1 MSPVVP
7 RTFQLRNICANFTS
21 AFLPI
26 LLLFAVCFGYSRI
39 ASAQEDVG
47 YILGTVTDQAG
58 AAVTG
63 AKVTIT
69 SESTALATVAT
80 TNETGYYT
88 SQPLQVGKYKVSVS
102 MPGFTPTTMNDVIVD
117 VAAHVEANITLH
129 VGAATANVTVE
140 GAPPV
145 MDTTDGQLGS
155 TIDFR
160 SAQQLPVN
168 GRSVLALATLSPGV
182 ESAVGAVS
190 EGFQNRGT
198 AVSAIRIQGGV
209 TGVNNNILD
218 GVSNMQD
225 WLGEIAINLKSDSVE
240 EYNVMSGVVPAQFG
254 YTSGGV
260 VNVISRS
267 GTDRLHG
274 SVYEFLRNDAFDAE
288 ASFPRPA
295 HGKQELRY
303 NNYGGTLGGPVLRDK
318 MFVFGNYEQYNYV
331 SKSPSYFNVPT
342 AQERNGDFSD
352 LGQLVN
358 GNCVLPSD
366 PALGLHIYDDGAGT
380 PTGSRPEFAYNG
392 VVNAINPS
400 RLDPVAVAYQKLFL
414 PLPNNT
420 SGGYNSCTH
429 TNNYLTSQPLLSNE
443 RLGLVRGDYKLSD
456 KDNFVARY
464 AYYLNHANNGGN
476 IDNAYA
482 SRNDTL
488 ETQSAVLSEVHAFR
502 PSLMNDAR
510 LGIMVGDFP
519 FLAATANEGI
529 AAKIGLPNDTPLAIP
544 QMNDGFST
552 INVYL
557 NITLGFRAS
566 ATYEL
571 VDDLTWILKN
581 HTLHFGGSARFAE
594 GYNNQT
600 GSSPSGTFNF
610 SAGTTA
616 NGNDATVI
624 AGSGNQFASY
634 MLGQATGGSQLV
646 QEGSAYRRMLYAGYV
661 QDDWRVTPKLT
672 INAGMRY
679 DMMTQAVE
687 KHNGIENFDITKPN
701 PTNSLF
707 TGLVEYADTNGY
719 GRNFVKQNFGD
730 YGPRLGFAYTLPDNK
745 TILRG
750 GGAVYYASTAVYNY
764 DLSSGNNAGY
774 TSMTTSWNATTA
786 NGYLFQ
792 LSSGLPGAWALPLGA
807 SGGPNAFLGQSA
819 NYINPVA
826 KDPTSQVIA
835 LTISRELPYGVVV
848 DASYGGNHADHFENF
863 SPNLNALSPQYYSMG
878 TAALSAQV
886 ANPYKGIVPGS
897 LGAATLTQAAVLKPF
912 PYMSGVTME
921 NPRNGSYW
929 SNLGMLSVQRRA
941 QHGLQLIGA
950 YTFGKITDSGLQG
963 VQDLS
968 AFGTG
973 TSASPQNP
981 YNPRAEHS
989 VDTIDVTHRAT
1000 ISGLYDLP
1008 FGMGHRFLANPGTD
1022 RLVGGWQFN
1031 SIVTME
1037 SGRPL
1042 GISGASNQVS
1052 GRPSWNPN
1060 VNVRVAHA
1068 SRSTLYKTGSLEWFN
1083 PLAFVNPPD
1092 YTYGNVPRRLSNVRA
1107 PGTGNIDMSLFKT
1120 THITE
1125 RVAFEF
1131 RIEAY
1136 NALNHPNLPAPGQG
1150 FSAGK
1155 PADPNNPYNE
1165 GGLNTSTSF
1174 GMITTGAT
1182 TTRNVQLGGKL
1193 TF

>member
-7 RTFQLRNICANFTS
+7 RTSQLRIICANFTG
-21 AFLPI
+21 AFLTI
-26 LLLFAVCFGYSRI
+26 LLLFAVCFGSGRI
-39 ASAQEDVG
+39 ASAQQDVG

-69 SESTALATVAT
+69 SQSTALATVAT
-80 TNETGYYT
+80 TNETGFYT
-88 SQPLQVGKYKVSVS
+88 SQPLQVGKFRVSVS
-102 MPGFTPTTMNDVIVD
+102 MPGFSPTAMNDIIVD
-117 VAAHVEANITLH
+117 AAAHVQANITLH
-129 VGAATANVTVE
+129 VGSATANVTVQ
-140 GAPPV
+140 GTPPV
-145 MDTTDGQLGS
+145 MDTTDAQLGS

-198 AVSAIRIQGGV
+198 AVSAIRIEGGV
-209 TGVNNNILD
+209 SGVNNSILD

-267 GTDRLHG
+267 GTDKLHG
-274 SVYEFLRNDAFDAE
+274 SAYEFLRNDAFDAE

-295 HGKQELRY
+295 QGKQELRF
-303 NNYGGTLGGPVLRDK
+303 NNYGGTLGGPVMRDK
-318 MFVFGNYEQYNYV
+318 LFLFGNYEQYNYI

-342 AQERNGDFSD
+342 AQERNGNFSD

-358 GNCVLPSD
+358 GVCTPVT
-366 PALGLHIYDDGAGT
+366 IYDADNVAG
-380 PTGSRPEFAYNG
+380 GQRQAFASNL
-392 VVNAINPS
+392 IPS
-400 RLDPVAVAYQKLFL
+400 GRLDSVAVAYQKLFL

-420 SGGYNSCTH
+420 SGGYNSCSH
-429 TNNYLTSQPLLSNE
+429 ANNYLTSQPLLSNE
-443 RLGLVRGDYKLSD
+443 RLGLVRADYKLSD

-464 AYYLNHANNGGN
+464 GYYLNHNNNGGN

-482 SRNDTL
+482 ARNDIL

-502 PSLMNDAR
+502 PTLMNDAR
-510 LGIMVGDFP
+510 LGIMIGDFP
-519 FLAATANEGI
+519 FLAATAGQGI
-529 AAKIGLPNDTPLAIP
+529 AGKIGLPNDTPLAIP
-544 QMNDGFST
+544 QMNDGYST

-557 NITLGFRAS
+557 NITLGFRS
-566 ATYEL
+566 SETFEL
-571 VDDLTWILKN
+571 IDDLTWILKD
-581 HTLHFGGSARFAE
+581 HTLHIGGSARFAE

-610 SAGTTA
+610 SSGTTA
-616 NGNDATVI
+616 QGNDTTVVPGT
-624 AGSGNQFASY
+624 GSQFAGF

-646 QEGSAYRRMLYAGYV
+646 QQGSAYRRMLYAGYV

-672 INAGMRY
+672 INAGLRY

-687 KHNGIENFDITKPN
+687 KHNGIENFDITQKN

-707 TGLVEYADTNGY
+707 TGLVEYAATNGY
-719 GRNFVKQNFGD
+719 GRNFVNENHGD
-730 YGPRLGFAYTLPDNK
+730 FGPRLGFAYTLPDNK

-750 GGAVYYASTAVYNY
+750 GLAIYYPATSVYNY

-774 TSMTTSWNATTA
+774 TSMTTSWSAPTA
-786 NGYLFQ
+786 NGYLFH
-792 LSSGLPGAWALPLGA
+792 LSSGLPGAWAVPLGA

-819 NYINPVA
+819 NYINPIA
-826 KDPTSQVIA
+826 KDPSSQVIS

-848 DASYGGNHADHFENF
+848 DASYGGNHGNHFENF
-863 SPNLNALSPQYYSMG
+863 SPNLNFLSPQYYSMG

-886 ANPYKGIVPGS
+886 PNPYKGIVPGS
-897 LGAATLTQAAVLKPF
+897 LGSATLTQAAVLKPF
-912 PYMSGVTME
+912 PYMSGVSME

-941 QHGLQLIGA
+941 QHGLQLMGA
-950 YTFGKITDSGLQG
+950 YTFGKITDSGVQG
-963 VQDLS
+963 VSDLS
-968 AFGTG
+968 ALGTG
-973 TSASPQNP
+973 TGAAPQNP
-981 YNPRAEHS
+981 YNPGAEHS

-1008 FGMGHRFLANPGTD
+1008 LGKGQRFLSSPKTD
-1022 RLVGGWQFN
+1022 RLLGGWQFN
-1031 SIVTME
+1031 TIVTME
-1037 SGRPL
+1037 SGRPI
-1042 GISGASNQVS
+1042 GITGANNQIAN
-1052 GRPSWNPN
+1052 RPNWNPN
-1060 VNVRVAHA
+1060 ANVKVAHA
-1068 SRSTLYKTGSLEWFN
+1068 SRSTLYSTGSLMWFN

-1092 YTYGNVPRRLSNVRA
+1092 YTFGNVPRRLANIRA
-1107 PGTGNIDMSLFKT
+1107 PGTGNVDMSLFKT

-1125 RVAFEF
+1125 RLAFEF
-1131 RIEAY
+1131 RVEAY
-1136 NALNHPNLPAPGQG
+1136 NALNHPNLPAPYAG
-1150 FSAGK
+1150 FTAGK
-1155 PADPNNPYNE
+1155 PVDPNNPYNE
-1165 GGLNTSTSF
+1165 GGLNTSPSF
-1174 GMITTGAT
+1174 GMITSGAT
-1182 TTRNVQLGGKL
+1182 STRNVQLGGKL